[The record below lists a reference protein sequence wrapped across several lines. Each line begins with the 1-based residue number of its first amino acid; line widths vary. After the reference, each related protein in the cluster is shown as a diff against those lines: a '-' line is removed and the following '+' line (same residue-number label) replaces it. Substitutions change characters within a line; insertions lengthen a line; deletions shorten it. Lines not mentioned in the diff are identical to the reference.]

1 MAEVTRNGDRIEIGS
16 TIRIEAGPALRRR
29 RATPEALDNGETAAH
44 YQLGL
49 ADAMGKPIEAGAM
62 FAFLDYHAAPVFYLF
77 QRREIGPD
85 DPRYKA
91 APDGTT
97 PPLDEESTNLTSYT
111 YVFDEIGT
119 FGTEDE
125 AIERGQALAN
135 AE

>member
-16 TIRIEAGPALRRR
+16 TIRIESGPALRRLK
-29 RATPEALDNGETAAH
+29 ATEQALDNAKTAEH
-44 YQLGL
+44 YQVGLPDALGKVI
-49 ADAMGKPIEAGAM
+49 APGAM
-62 FAFLDYHAAPVFYLF
+62 FSFLDYRGEPVFYLF

-85 DPRYKA
+85 DPRYQA

-97 PPLDEESTNLTSYT
+97 PPLDEGSTNVTSYT

-125 AIERGQALAN
+125 AIEQGLKLAS
-135 AE
+135 EE